1 MSLLPRTLLLSAV
14 FSVPQAQTAPP
25 APADDLA
32 KVDRH
37 MAVKTVSA
45 KGVIWHDPAHAP
57 FRIGGLNWFRTN
69 GLYRRLPVTE
79 GIPPAVD
86 KLAHCTTAVTI
97 AFRTDSS
104 RVLVELHHATPY
116 SGHWHMSPVGK
127 SGIDLYAGGPGKW
140 RTVGVSRFKDN
151 RTGLF
156 KVSGKRELREFMID
170 LPLYNGIKSIR
181 IGLDEGATILP
192 PSPYASSKRI
202 VAYGGSVM
210 QGACA
215 SRPGRAFMNIIG
227 RHFNLEIV
235 NLGFSGSSRFEP
247 IMAELT
253 AAVDDPAVVIVEGDR
268 NAGWKR
274 VRDLEPAFIAAIR
287 KKHPG
292 VPIVVM
298 QGNPWWEPD
307 PNRARIM
314 EEQRAFMERMRKSDP
329 DLYWWDCTDFIGPD
343 HAECLI
349 DGKHPTDLG
358 FQRMADHM
366 IPLLDALLKKYQVM
380 K

>member
-1 MSLLPRTLLLSAV
+1 MKTFFALFTLTALAIISA
-14 FSVPQAQTAPP
+14 SAAP
-25 APADDLA
+25 PADDLA

-37 MAVKTVSA
+37 MAVKSVSV
-45 KGVIWHDPAHAP
+45 KGVTWHDPAQPP
-57 FRIGGLNWFRTN
+57 FRIGGLNWFGKN
-69 GLYRRLPVTE
+69 GLYRRLPVMK
-79 GIPPAVD
+79 GIPESVD
-86 KLAHCTTAVTI
+86 KLAGCTTAVTI
-97 AFRTDSS
+97 AFRTDSR

-116 SGHWHMSPVGK
+116 AGLWHMSPVGR
-127 SGIDLYAGGPGKW
+127 SGIDLYEGGPGKW
-140 RTVGVSRFKDN
+140 HTVGVSRFKND
-151 RTGLF
+151 RTELF
-156 KVSGKRELREFMID
+156 KSPGKREMREFMIN
-170 LPLYNGIKSIR
+170 LPLYNGVRSIR
-181 IGLDEGATILP
+181 IGLDEGATLLP
-192 PSPYASSKRI
+192 PSPYASPKRI
-202 VAYGGSVM
+202 VTYGGSVM

-227 RHFNLEIV
+227 RHFNLEVI

-253 AAVDDPAVVIVEGDR
+253 AEVENPAVVIVEGDR

-274 VRDLEPAFIAAIR
+274 VRDLEPDFITTIR

-298 QGNPWWEPD
+298 QGNPWWGAD
-307 PNRARIM
+307 TNRAKIM
-314 EEQRAFMERMRKSDP
+314 AEQRAFVERMQKSDP

-366 IPLLDALLKKYQVM
+366 IPLLDALLKKYRVTE
-380 K
+380 

>member
-1 MSLLPRTLLLSAV
+1 VKPFFALFSLTALAIASA
-14 FSVPQAQTAPP
+14 AAAPV
-25 APADDLA
+25 DDLA
-32 KVDRH
+32 KLDRH
-37 MAVKTVSA
+37 MAVKSVSTQ
-45 KGVIWHDPAHAP
+45 GVTWHDPARPP
-57 FRIGGLNWFRTN
+57 FRIGGLNWFGRN
-69 GLYRRLPVTE
+69 GLYRRLPVMK
-79 GIPPAVD
+79 GIPEPVD
-86 KLAHCTTAVTI
+86 KLADCTTAATI
-97 AFRTDSS
+97 AFRTDSN

-116 SGHWHMSPVGK
+116 AGHWHMSPVGR
-127 SGIDLYAGGPGKW
+127 SGIDLYEGGPGKW
-140 RTVGVSRFKDN
+140 RTVGVSRFKND
-151 RTGLF
+151 RTALF
-156 KVSGKRELREFMID
+156 KSPGKREMREFMIN
-170 LPLYNGIKSIR
+170 LPIYNGVRSIR
-181 IGLDEGATILP
+181 IGLDDGAALLP
-192 PSPYASSKRI
+192 PSPYASPKRI

-227 RHFNLEIV
+227 RHFNLEVV

-253 AAVDDPAVVIVEGDR
+253 AEVENPAVVIVEGDR

-274 VRDLEPAFIAAIR
+274 VRDLEPNFITTIR

-298 QGNPWWEPD
+298 QGNPWWGAD
-307 PNRARIM
+307 PNRAKIM
-314 EEQRAFMERMRKSDP
+314 AEQRAFVEKMQKSDA

-358 FQRMADHM
+358 FQRMSDHM
-366 IPLLDALLKKYQVM
+366 IPLLDALLKKYRVTE
-380 K
+380 